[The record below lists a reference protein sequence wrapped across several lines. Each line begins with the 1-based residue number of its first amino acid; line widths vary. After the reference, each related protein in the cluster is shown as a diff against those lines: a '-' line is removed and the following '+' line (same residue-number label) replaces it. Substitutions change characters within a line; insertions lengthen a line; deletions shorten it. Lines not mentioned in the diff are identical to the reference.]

1 MEGLIVFD
9 DVSYSYAPGRYA
21 IEHINLSI
29 DKGEVV
35 AVLGEN
41 GAGKTTLIKHI
52 NGLLKP
58 QHGSVIVSGMNTK
71 DTTVATLA
79 RQVGL
84 VFQNPDHQLFAE
96 TVEKELM
103 FALINFNFPKEEISK
118 RVEWALKE
126 FGLSGYKD
134 RPPFLLSGGERKR
147 LALASVL
154 CYDPQIVIL
163 DEPTTGQDY
172 RQKLHLAYLIK
183 KLNSEGKTVVVVT
196 HDIEFAADFIPRSVI
211 MSKGRIIADGES
223 KELLTNRELLMS
235 ASLLPPQLV
244 ELSWDLALN
253 PPTIHFDEVISSVKK
268 LLEGKKA

>member
-1 MEGLIVFD
+1 MISFE
-9 DVSYSYAPGRYA
+9 DVSYSYSPGRYA

-35 AVLGEN
+35 AILGEN

-58 QHGSVIVSGMNTK
+58 QSGSVIVSGMNTRE
-71 DTTVATLA
+71 TTVATLA
-79 RQVGL
+79 RHVGL

-96 TVEKELM
+96 TVEKEIM
-103 FALINFNFPKEEISK
+103 FALTNFNFPEDEISR
-118 RVEWALKE
+118 RVKWALKE
-126 FGLSGYKD
+126 FGLLEYKE

-172 RQKLHLAYLIK
+172 RQKLHLASLIK
-183 KLNSEGKTVVVVT
+183 KLNSESKTVVVVT
-196 HDIEFAADFIPRSVI
+196 HDIEFAADFIPRSII
-211 MSKGRIIADGES
+211 MSKGRIIADGDSE
-223 KELLTNRELLMS
+223 ELLTNRELLMS
-235 ASLLPPQLV
+235 ASLIPPQLV

-253 PPTIHFDEVISSVKK
+253 PPSIRFDEIISSVKK
-268 LLEGKKA
+268 LLGGREA